1 MLSLAIRDIS
11 RVCLAPAK
19 CIATVMKTPLWFP
32 QSFFSRTLWLV
43 LIVVLFSK
51 ALTLVYL
58 LMNEDVLVDRQYSH
72 GVALT
77 LRAYWAA
84 DESDRQTIADA
95 AGLIRVVG
103 GGVPEGEQHWPYSEI
118 YQRQMQAELGA
129 DTEVRLRVHAPPALW
144 VRAPSLGDGWLKV
157 PLYPH
162 PLRGQK
168 IWSVL
173 GWFLAIGLLSTA
185 SAWIFVSQLNRP
197 LKRLVFAARQL
208 GQGRSVRL
216 PVSDTPS
223 EMTEVYRAFN
233 QMAED
238 VEQAGQER
246 ELMLAGVSHDLRTPL
261 TRLRLSLELMPKDNE
276 FMDGMVRDI
285 EDMDAILD
293 QFLAFIRDGRDEE
306 VEEVDLVE
314 LVHEVVAPYNSP
326 VEQVRLCLESI
337 PPFPLRRVSMKRLLA
352 NLIGNAMHHAG
363 DGVEVA
369 AYVSGDSGAPYV
381 VLSVLDRG
389 MGIDPSELEG
399 IFNPFIR
406 GDRARSGKGTGL
418 GLAIVKRI
426 AAMHGGNVE
435 LRNRS
440 GGGLEARVRLPL
452 GLMLPRDAD

>member
-1 MLSLAIRDIS
+1 
-11 RVCLAPAK
+11 
-19 CIATVMKTPLWFP
+19 MKTPLWFP

-84 DESDRQTIADA
+84 DESNRDQIAEA
-95 AGLIRVVG
+95 AGLIKVVG
-103 GGVPEGEQHWPYSEI
+103 SGVPAGEQHWPYSEI
-118 YQRQMQAELGA
+118 YQRQMQAELGT
-129 DTEVRLRVHAPPALW
+129 DTEVRLRMHAPPALW

-185 SAWIFVSQLNRP
+185 SAWIFVSQLNQP
-197 LKRLVFAARQL
+197 LKRLVYAARQL

-216 PVSDTPS
+216 PISDTPS

-238 VEQAGQER
+238 VEQAGRER

-261 TRLRLSLELMPKDNE
+261 TRLRLSLELMGNHSDLS
-276 FMDGMVRDI
+276 DDMVRDI

-293 QFLAFIRDGRDEE
+293 QFLAFIRDGRDEQ
-306 VEEVDLVE
+306 VEDVDLSD
-314 LVHEVVAPYNSP
+314 LVREVAAPYNQNEER
-326 VEQVRLCLESI
+326 VQLRLEPI
-337 PPFPLRRVSMKRLLA
+337 QPFPLRRVSMKRLLN
-352 NLIGNAMHHAG
+352 NLIGNALNHAG
-363 DGVEVA
+363 TEVEVA
-369 AYVSGDSGAPYV
+369 AYLSGDINAPYV
-381 VLSVLDRG
+381 VLSVMDRG
-389 MGIDPSELEG
+389 AGIDPSELEA
-399 IFNPFIR
+399 IFNPFTR
-406 GDRARSGKGTGL
+406 GDRARGGKGTGL

-435 LRNRS
+435 LRNRPD
-440 GGGLEARVRLPL
+440 GGLEARVRLPL
-452 GLMLPRDAD
+452 GLLLPRDAD

>member
-1 MLSLAIRDIS
+1 
-11 RVCLAPAK
+11 
-19 CIATVMKTPLWFP
+19 MKTPLWFP

-185 SAWIFVSQLNRP
+185 SAWIFVSQLNQP

-261 TRLRLSLELMPKDNE
+261 TRLRLSLELIPKDNE
-276 FMDGMVRDI
+276 FMEGMVRDI

-314 LVHEVVAPYNSP
+314 LVKEVVAPYNSP

-337 PPFPLRRVSMKRLLA
+337 PPFALRRVSMKRLLA

-363 DGVEVA
+363 DAVEVA

-381 VLSVLDRG
+381 VLSVMDRG
-389 MGIDPSELEG
+389 LGIDPSELEG
-399 IFNPFIR
+399 IFNPFTR

-452 GLMLPRDAD
+452 GLMLPRDAV

>member
-1 MLSLAIRDIS
+1 M
-11 RVCLAPAK
+11 
-19 CIATVMKTPLWFP
+19 
-32 QSFFSRTLWLV
+32 
-43 LIVVLFSK
+43 
-51 ALTLVYL
+51 
-58 LMNEDVLVDRQYSH
+58 
-72 GVALT
+72 
-77 LRAYWAA
+77 
-84 DESDRQTIADA
+84 
-95 AGLIRVVG
+95 
-103 GGVPEGEQHWPYSEI
+103 
-118 YQRQMQAELGA
+118 
-129 DTEVRLRVHAPPALW
+129 RLRVHAPPALW

-185 SAWIFVSQLNRP
+185 SAWIFVRQLNQP

-261 TRLRLSLELMPKDNE
+261 TRLRLSLELMKDENE
-276 FMDGMVRDI
+276 LTEGMVRDI

-293 QFLAFIRDGRDEE
+293 QFMAFIRDGRDEE
-306 VEEVDLVE
+306 IEEVDLSE
-314 LVHEVVAPYNSP
+314 LVRDVVAPFNNP
-326 VEQVRLCLESI
+326 ENPEEQIRLCLEPI
-337 PPFPLRRVSMKRLLA
+337 PPFPLRRVSMKRLLT

-363 DGVEVA
+363 NGIEVA
-369 AYVSGDSGAPYV
+369 AYVSGDTSAPYV

-389 MGIDPSELEG
+389 TGIDPSELEV

-418 GLAIVKRI
+418 GLATVKRI

-452 GLMLPRDAD
+452 GLMLPRGAV

>member
-1 MLSLAIRDIS
+1 MAVI
-11 RVCLAPAK
+11 K
-19 CIATVMKTPLWFP
+19 NPLWFP
-32 QSFFSRTLWLV
+32 HSFFSRTLWLV

-84 DESDRQTIADA
+84 DESNRDQIAEA
-95 AGLIRVVG
+95 AGLIKVVG
-103 GGVPEGEQHWPYSEI
+103 SGVPAGEQHWPYSEI

-129 DTEVRLRVHAPPALW
+129 DTEVRLRMHAPPALW

-185 SAWIFVSQLNRP
+185 SAWIFVSQLNQP
-197 LKRLVFAARQL
+197 LKRLVYAARQL

-216 PVSDTPS
+216 PISDTPS

-238 VEQAGQER
+238 VEQAGRER

-261 TRLRLSLELMPKDNE
+261 TRLRLSLELMGDHT
-276 FMDGMVRDI
+276 DLTDDMVRDI

-293 QFLAFIRDGRDEE
+293 QFLAFIRDGRDES
-306 VEEVDLVE
+306 VEEVDLGD
-314 LVHEVVAPYNSP
+314 LVQEVAAPYNQNEER
-326 VEQVRLCLESI
+326 VHLRLEPI
-337 PPFPLRRVSMKRLLA
+337 QPFPLRRVSMKRLLN
-352 NLIGNAMHHAG
+352 NLIGNALNHAG
-363 DGVEVA
+363 TEVEVA
-369 AYVSGDSGAPYV
+369 AYVSGDTNAPYV
-381 VLSVLDRG
+381 VLSVMDRG
-389 MGIDPSELEG
+389 AGIDPSELEA
-399 IFNPFIR
+399 IFNPFTR
-406 GDRARSGKGTGL
+406 GDRARGGKGTGL

-435 LRNRS
+435 LRNRPD
-440 GGGLEARVRLPL
+440 GGLEARVRLPL
-452 GLMLPRDAD
+452 GLLLPRDAD

>member
-1 MLSLAIRDIS
+1 
-11 RVCLAPAK
+11 
-19 CIATVMKTPLWFP
+19 MKTPLWFP

-84 DESDRQTIADA
+84 DESNRDQIAEA
-95 AGLIRVVG
+95 AGLIKVVG
-103 GGVPEGEQHWPYSEI
+103 SGVPAGEQHWPYSEI

-129 DTEVRLRVHAPPALW
+129 DTEVRLRMHAPPALW

-185 SAWIFVSQLNRP
+185 SAWIFVSQLNQP
-197 LKRLVFAARQL
+197 LKRLVYAARQL

-216 PVSDTPS
+216 PISDTPS

-238 VEQAGQER
+238 VEQAGRER

-261 TRLRLSLELMPKDNE
+261 TRLRLSLELMGDHT
-276 FMDGMVRDI
+276 DLTDDMVRDI

-293 QFLAFIRDGRDEE
+293 QFLAFIRDGRDES
-306 VEEVDLVE
+306 VEEVDLGD
-314 LVHEVVAPYNSP
+314 LVQEVAAPYNQNEER
-326 VEQVRLCLESI
+326 VHLRLEPI
-337 PPFPLRRVSMKRLLA
+337 QPFPLRRVSMKRLLN
-352 NLIGNAMHHAG
+352 NLIGNALNHAG
-363 DGVEVA
+363 TEVKVA
-369 AYVSGDSGAPYV
+369 AYVSGDTNAPYV
-381 VLSVLDRG
+381 VLSVMDRG
-389 MGIDPSELEG
+389 AGIDPSELEA
-399 IFNPFIR
+399 IFNPFTR
-406 GDRARSGKGTGL
+406 GDRARGGKGTGL

-435 LRNRS
+435 LRNRPD
-440 GGGLEARVRLPL
+440 GGLEARVRLPL
-452 GLMLPRDAD
+452 GLLLPRDAD

>member
-1 MLSLAIRDIS
+1 
-11 RVCLAPAK
+11 
-19 CIATVMKTPLWFP
+19 MKTPVWFP

-84 DESDRQTIADA
+84 DENNRAKIAEA
-95 AGLIRVVG
+95 ATLIRVVG
-103 GGVPEGEQHWPYSEI
+103 AGVPEGEQHWPYSEI

-129 DTEVRLRVHAPPALW
+129 DTEVRLRMHSPPALW

-168 IWSVL
+168 IWNVL

-185 SAWIFVSQLNRP
+185 SAWIFVSQLNQP
-197 LKRLVFAARQL
+197 LKRLVYAARQL

-216 PVSDTPS
+216 PISDTPS

-238 VEQAGQER
+238 VEQAGRER

-261 TRLRLSLELMPKDNE
+261 TRLRLSLELMGEHTDLTNE
-276 FMDGMVRDI
+276 MIRDI

-293 QFLAFIRDGRDEE
+293 QFLAFIRDGRDES
-306 VEEVDLVE
+306 VEEVDLSE
-314 LVHEVVAPYNSP
+314 LVQEVVAPYNQNDEK
-326 VEQVRLCLESI
+326 VHLRLEPI
-337 PPFPLRRVSMKRLLA
+337 QPFPLRRVSMKRLLN
-352 NLIGNAMHHAG
+352 NLIGNALNHAG
-363 DGVEVA
+363 SGVEVA
-369 AYVSGDSGAPYV
+369 AYVSGDTSAPYV
-381 VLSVLDRG
+381 VLSVMDRG
-389 MGIDPSELEG
+389 GGIDPSELEA
-399 IFNPFIR
+399 IFNPFTR
-406 GDRARSGKGTGL
+406 GDRARGGKGTGL

-426 AAMHGGNVE
+426 ASMHGGNVE
-435 LRNRS
+435 LRNRV

-452 GLMLPRDAD
+452 GLMLPRDAV

>member
-1 MLSLAIRDIS
+1 
-11 RVCLAPAK
+11 
-19 CIATVMKTPLWFP
+19 MKTPLWFP

-185 SAWIFVSQLNRP
+185 SAWIFVSQLNKP

-223 EMTEVYRAFN
+223 ERTEVYRAFN

-276 FMDGMVRDI
+276 FMEGMVRDI

-293 QFLAFIRDGRDEE
+293 QFLAFIRDGRDEQ

-326 VEQVRLCLESI
+326 AEQVRLCLESI

-452 GLMLPRDAD
+452 GLLLPRDAD

>member
-1 MLSLAIRDIS
+1 
-11 RVCLAPAK
+11 
-19 CIATVMKTPLWFP
+19 MKTPLWFP
-32 QSFFSRTLWLV
+32 QSFFARTLWLV

-84 DESDRQTIADA
+84 DEENRDKIAEA
-95 AGLIRVVG
+95 AGLIRVTG
-103 GGVPEGEQHWPYSEI
+103 SGVPEGEQHWPYSEI
-118 YQRQMQAELGA
+118 YQRQMQAELGE
-129 DTEVRLRVHAPPALW
+129 DTEVRLRIHAPPALW
-144 VRAPSLGDGWLKV
+144 VNAPSLGPGWLKV

-168 IWSVL
+168 IWNVL

-185 SAWIFVSQLNRP
+185 SAWIFVRQLNQP

-216 PVSDTPS
+216 PISDTPS

-238 VEQAGQER
+238 VEQAGRER

-261 TRLRLSLELMPKDNE
+261 TRLRLSLSLLNSDSELSD
-276 FMDGMVRDI
+276 DMVRDI

-293 QFLAFIRDGRDEE
+293 QFLAFIRDGRDEPL
-306 VEEVDLVE
+306 EEVDLAN
-314 LVHEVVAPYNSP
+314 LVREVVAPYNQP
-326 VEQVRLCLESI
+326 HERVRLCLEPI
-337 PPFPLRRVSMKRLLA
+337 PPFPLRRVSLKRMLG
-352 NLIGNAMHHAG
+352 NLIGNALHHAG
-363 DGVEVA
+363 QGVEVA
-369 AYVSGDSGAPYV
+369 AYVSGDESAPYV

-389 MGIDPSELEG
+389 TGIEESELET

-406 GDRARSGKGTGL
+406 GDRARGGKGTGL

-426 AAMHGGNVE
+426 AAQHGGNVE

-440 GGGLEARVRLPL
+440 GGGIEARVRLPL
-452 GLMLPRDAD
+452 GLLLPRNAV

>member
-1 MLSLAIRDIS
+1 
-11 RVCLAPAK
+11 
-19 CIATVMKTPLWFP
+19 MKTPVWFP

-84 DESDRQTIADA
+84 DENNREKIAEA
-95 AGLIRVVG
+95 ATLIRVVG
-103 GGVPEGEQHWPYSEI
+103 AGVPEGEQHWPYSGI
-118 YQRQMQAELGA
+118 YQRQMQDELGA
-129 DTEVRLRVHAPPALW
+129 DTEVRLRMHSPPALW

-168 IWSVL
+168 IWNVL

-185 SAWIFVSQLNRP
+185 SAWIFVSQLNQP
-197 LKRLVFAARQL
+197 LKRLVYAARQL

-216 PVSDTPS
+216 PISDTPS

-238 VEQAGQER
+238 VEQAGRER

-261 TRLRLSLELMPKDNE
+261 TRLRLSLELMGDHN
-276 FMDGMVRDI
+276 DLTDAMVRDI

-293 QFLAFIRDGRDEE
+293 QFLAFIRDGRDES
-306 VEEVDLVE
+306 VEEVDLSD
-314 LVHEVVAPYNSP
+314 LVREVAAPYNQN
-326 VEQVRLCLESI
+326 EEKVRLRLEPI
-337 PPFPLRRVSMKRLLA
+337 PPFPLRRVSMKRLLN
-352 NLIGNAMHHAG
+352 NLIGNALNHAG
-363 DGVEVA
+363 SGVEVA
-369 AYVSGDSGAPYV
+369 AYVSGDTSAPYV
-381 VLSVLDRG
+381 VLSVMDRG
-389 MGIDPSELEG
+389 SGIDPSELEA
-399 IFNPFIR
+399 IFNPFTR
-406 GDRARSGKGTGL
+406 GDRARGGKGTGL

-426 AAMHGGNVE
+426 ASMHGGNVE

-452 GLMLPRDAD
+452 GLMLPRDAV

>member
-1 MLSLAIRDIS
+1 MFASQARS
-11 RVCLAPAK
+11 CNVCDRHA
-19 CIATVMKTPLWFP
+19 MKTPVWFP
-32 QSFFSRTLWLV
+32 QSFFARTLWLV
-43 LIVVLFSK
+43 LVVVLFSK

-84 DESDRQTIADA
+84 DENNRDQIADA

-118 YQRQMQAELGA
+118 YQRQMQAELGE

-144 VRAPSLGDGWLKV
+144 VRAPSLGAGWLKV

-185 SAWIFVSQLNRP
+185 SAWIFVRQLNQP

-238 VEQAGQER
+238 VEQAGRER

-261 TRLRLSLELMPKDNE
+261 TRLRLSLELMTSDNE
-276 FMDGMVRDI
+276 FTPDMVRDI

-293 QFLAFIRDGRDEE
+293 QFLAFIRDGRDESVE
-306 VEEVDLVE
+306 VVDLVD
-314 LVHEVVAPYNSP
+314 LVQEVVAPYNQGE
-326 VEQVRLCLESI
+326 EQVLLRLEPI
-337 PPFPLRRVSMKRLLA
+337 PPFPLRRVSMKRLMN
-352 NLIGNAMHHAG
+352 NLIGNALHHAG
-363 DGVEVA
+363 SGVEVA
-369 AYVSGDSGAPYV
+369 AHVSGDNNAPYV

-389 MGIDPSELEG
+389 AGIDPGELAG
-399 IFNPFIR
+399 IFDPFIR

-435 LRNRS
+435 LRNRAE
-440 GGGLEARVRLPL
+440 GGLEARVRLPL
-452 GLMLPRDAD
+452 GLMLPRDAV

>member
-1 MLSLAIRDIS
+1 
-11 RVCLAPAK
+11 
-19 CIATVMKTPLWFP
+19 MKTPLWFP

-185 SAWIFVSQLNRP
+185 SAWIFVSQLNQP

-261 TRLRLSLELMPKDNE
+261 TRLRLSLELMPVDNE
-276 FMDGMVRDI
+276 FMEGMVRDI

-306 VEEVDLVE
+306 VEEVDLVD

-337 PPFPLRRVSMKRLLA
+337 PPFPLRRVSMKRLLN

-399 IFNPFIR
+399 IFNPFTR

-452 GLMLPRDAD
+452 GLLQVMRTSRES